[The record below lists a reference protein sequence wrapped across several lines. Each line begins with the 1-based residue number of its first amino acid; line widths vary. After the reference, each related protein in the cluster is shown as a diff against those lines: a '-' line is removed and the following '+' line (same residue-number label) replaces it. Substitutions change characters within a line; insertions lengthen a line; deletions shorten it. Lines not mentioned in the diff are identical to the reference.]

1 MDVPQPLTDL
11 GFDTAATARLVELLK
26 VTLEATCKKIFADSQ
41 MSAVAVSKSPGTE
54 LKAADKL
61 KATDL
66 RTALLTG
73 KIPEDTGLLI
83 DAATFAKLLSI
94 SSRHLRRLL
103 DLKAVPQPV
112 HLGRLVRWRLTEVLE
127 WIEDDC
133 PPQRTWTST
142 STTRRRKS

>member
-11 GFDTAATARLVELLK
+11 GFDPATTARLAELFK
-26 VTLEATCKKIFADSQ
+26 VTLEATCKKILAESQ
-41 MSAVAVSKSPGTE
+41 MSAVSVSKSPGTE

-61 KATDL
+61 KAADL
-66 RTALLTG
+66 RTALLVG

-83 DAATFAKLLSI
+83 DATTFAKLLSI

-103 DLKAVPQPV
+103 DLKAVPQPT

-133 PPQRTWTST
+133 PPQRSWTNTST
-142 STTRRRKS
+142 SRKKN